1 MTRYLP
7 GKAMQSPQSATT
19 SKILTLVKLQ
29 NLPKFQLEVSQGI
42 NPPIFSKGIFFEAQ
56 TSAFNVQ

>member
-19 SKILTLVKLQ
+19 PKILTLLKSQ
-29 NLPKFQLEVSQGI
+29 NFPKFQLEVSQGI
-42 NPPIFSKGIFFEAQ
+42 NQSKHRQAHL
-56 TSAFNVQ
+56 TFND

>member
-1 MTRYLP
+1 
-7 GKAMQSPQSATT
+7 MQSPQSATT
-19 SKILTLVKLQ
+19 PKILTLLKSQ